1 MDVDGGALLALR
13 MAPARAY
20 RELVYRPGGE
30 LAGRIGERFEIIA
43 RPGRAPANSPR
54 VGDVLLTVT
63 LGRRGGGRCDVL
75 TDANLTRS
83 PIGDVRHRVPHGQLL
98 LRPRDFGSDEF
109 GEQVPPGSGRRQIVL
124 DGTVIDQFWR
134 GNAEYAR
141 TFQELARTADLYIAQ
156 RAYDEAVT
164 NRIPQMA
171 TATRLVLDHFS
182 IRIAPNNDPAAGQ
195 DVLKRNA
202 AQSRPPMRKIGD
214 AYVGAQTRAFA
225 PEAEVW
231 SSDASFRNNYK
242 GVEAVGVRVAPES
255 YKAPHI
261 SGPNAPKSDYRGGFR
276 LLGMPDVEIDQNGKV
291 VTPGGGGT
299 GGSTTSGGGGGG
311 GASGGKPPPTFTAGQ
326 RITAAAVLAAMAANA
341 VGNKI
346 ISHLNER
353 DIKAALARVE
363 SQLQAQQASEPN
375 MGILLQFRFT
385 GGVVSG
391 EGPTAEARF
400 QGLSWQ
406 RARSESE
413 AKAKFSSMDPS
424 STYVF
429 TWIPP
434 LAPET
439 GWSSGGL
446 AKFADVAKMEFL
458 RLGFAQI
465 GGFSVKRRSFS
476 ANLSEKAQRWATGVR
491 FHVLRPPNT
500 VAYRGVRGGRES
512 ASLTLVDRDVV
523 DGTVRAIII
532 DGTPVV
538 PILAADQTTAEF
550 FRATSAIKLDHSG
563 VVLEPNIDEIRW
575 VRPEQIEMIDGPFAR
590 FVQWTKENPDWQK
603 DLPFPK
609 PAPAGD
615 PNPFVWDR
623 YKGRW
628 VQKKGSSEALGDDFE
643 TVAPDD
649 VSDSEIE
656 SFDGFFADLEPEW
669 FGEAKT
675 CVPEAE
681 PGVPGSPSPHPVIR
695 KGSNR
700 PSVGYA
706 QQCLNE
712 FLTRF
717 SAGSVVCPTNTAEAS
732 DFINRKLD
740 AMRADKQLPLVV
752 DCIHGTN
759 TERAVCAVQ
768 ACFGL
773 GRDGVVGQ
781 QTWPVLKTFTFRLL
795 LDAGRDGTLKPA
807 APGWQF
813 GATGQGAVVL
823 VNNDD
828 DAGSGQPDN
837 ENQVIG
843 AGNDTSELAPLV
855 IESIGP
861 QPTGTT
867 VELEVSDPV
876 SLRVFGGNSAG
887 SAEIVG
893 PKTGARHQFA
903 NASAPRIELSMEG
916 VRYARRGFT
925 GEATLTLRT
934 TQPGAPTNVQTAT
947 VRVAPWI
954 IPNHLD
960 AAERVFVVDFGKEN
974 RRFRTELRALVQAA
988 GCQLAET
995 VQPSDPWIQDCMEFG
1010 YSTAPGGS
1018 LRTVFRAP
1026 RPRPLQTFPRSL
1038 LGVDLGFVEE
1048 GVMDDSTFNSTGNL
1062 EASPPVTVSGKQFP
1076 VGRIYFG
1083 PGRSG
1088 EPFEPDVREFLR
1100 AQLVQEP
1107 IELDTGWLT
1116 VGHVDEVTSFV
1127 PAPGGKG
1134 FRLLLASPRRAYAIL
1149 DGLATTSG
1157 TAKMLVG
1164 RLLRAEYPTR
1174 GRVNVER
1181 TVSKFLAL
1189 KDDFNPELKA
1199 LVKDGLVS
1207 HTPTTL
1213 RRFNDARQADID
1225 AIKTR
1230 LTTGLELADSDIIE
1244 IPAVFMPNPIAPTLA
1259 DALVPGMVNML
1270 VINSHCVVPK
1280 PFGPIVGGV
1289 DQFEKDVRDQL
1300 SPLNLTVDFLDCWE
1314 EYHVFLGEVHCG
1326 TNTLR
1331 KANAVKWWE
1340 FTP

>member
-75 TDANLTRS
+75 TDANL
-83 PIGDVRHRVPHGQLL
+83 VRRQRLVDLHRRIPPGQLL
-98 LRPRDFGSDEF
+98 LRPRGSGSDEL
-109 GEQVPPGSGRRQIVL
+109 GEQVPGGTGRRQIVI
-124 DGTVIDQFWR
+124 DGNVIDQMWR
-134 GNAEYAR
+134 GNADVAAR
-141 TFQELARTADLYIAQ
+141 FQELARTADLYIARQ
-156 RAYDEAVT
+156 AYDEAIT
-164 NRIPQMA
+164 NRGIPRLA
-171 TATRLVLDHFS
+171 TATQLILNQFNV
-182 IRIAPNNDPAAGQ
+182 RIAPNNDPSAGQ
-195 DVLKRNA
+195 NVLNLNRTN
-202 AQSRPPMRKIGD
+202 PPLGPAD
-214 AYVGAQTRAFA
+214 AVVASQGRAVG
-225 PEAEVW
+225 PNAEVW
-231 SSDASFRNNYK
+231 SPDRGFRNNYQ
-242 GVEAVGVRVAPES
+242 GVQNRLGVRVAPES
-255 YKAPHI
+255 YTLRLAA
-261 SGPNAPKSDYRGGFR
+261 GPGAGQQDYRVAFR
-276 LLGMPDVEIDQNGKV
+276 LLGMPAVEIDLNGTVIK
-291 VTPGGGGT
+291 PDGGGT
-299 GGSTTSGGGGGG
+299 GGSTTSGGGSGG

-406 RARSESE
+406 RARSEVE
-413 AKAKFSSMDPS
+413 AKSKFSSMDPS

-439 GWSSGGL
+439 DWSSGGL

-465 GGFSVKRRSFS
+465 GGFSVKRRSFP

-491 FHVLRPPNT
+491 FQVLRPPNT

-532 DGTPVV
+532 DGTPAV

-550 FRATSAIKLDHSG
+550 FRATSTIKLDHSG

-669 FGEAKT
+669 FGEART

-681 PGVPGSPSPHPVIR
+681 PGVPGGPSPHPVIR

-740 AMRADKQLPLVV
+740 AMRADKQLPLGV
-752 DCIHGTN
+752 DCIYGTN

-781 QTWPVLKTFTFRLL
+781 QTWPVLKSFTFRLL
-795 LDAGRDGTLKPA
+795 LDAGRDGVLKPA

-867 VELEVSDPV
+867 IELEVSDPA

-887 SAEIVG
+887 SAEILG

-903 NASAPRIELSMEG
+903 NASTPRIELSMEG

-1083 PGRSG
+1083 PGRTG

-1164 RLLRAEYPTR
+1164 RLLR
-1174 GRVNVER
+1174 
-1181 TVSKFLAL
+1181 
-1189 KDDFNPELKA
+1189 
-1199 LVKDGLVS
+1199 
-1207 HTPTTL
+1207 
-1213 RRFNDARQADID
+1213 
-1225 AIKTR
+1225 
-1230 LTTGLELADSDIIE
+1230 
-1244 IPAVFMPNPIAPTLA
+1244 
-1259 DALVPGMVNML
+1259 
-1270 VINSHCVVPK
+1270 
-1280 PFGPIVGGV
+1280 
-1289 DQFEKDVRDQL
+1289 
-1300 SPLNLTVDFLDCWE
+1300 
-1314 EYHVFLGEVHCG
+1314 
-1326 TNTLR
+1326 
-1331 KANAVKWWE
+1331 
-1340 FTP
+1340 

>member
-13 MAPARAY
+13 LAPARVY
-20 RELVYRPGGE
+20 RELLYRPGGE
-30 LAGRIGERFEIIA
+30 LAGRIAERFEIVA
-43 RPGRAPANSPR
+43 HPGRMLSDSPR
-54 VGDVLLTVT
+54 VGDVLLTVA
-63 LGRRGGGRCDVL
+63 LGRRGYGRCDVL
-75 TDANLTRS
+75 TDAHLIRRRRLVD
-83 PIGDVRHRVPHGQLL
+83 IHRRIPQGQLL
-98 LRPRDFGSDEF
+98 LRPRAGGTFEEGD
-109 GEQVPPGSGRRQIVL
+109 PPSARRQIVM
-124 DGTVIDQFWR
+124 DANVIEQIFR
-134 GNAEYAR
+134 GSADYAR
-141 TFQELARTADLYIAQ
+141 QFQQFARTADLYIAQ
-156 RAYDEAVT
+156 HAYDKAVT
-164 NRIPQMA
+164 NRDIPRLG
-171 TATRLVLDHFS
+171 TATRLVIDHFNV
-182 IRIAPNNDPAAGQ
+182 RVAPANDPAAGQ
-195 DVLKRNA
+195 GVLKRNA
-202 AQSRPPMRKIGD
+202 AQSSPPMDITDD
-214 AYVGAQTRAFA
+214 AIVAAQARAVG
-225 PEAEVW
+225 PNAEVW
-231 SSDASFRNNYK
+231 SPDKTFRNNYR
-242 GVEAVGVRVAPES
+242 GVEALGVRVAPES
-255 YKAPHI
+255 YKTQHI
-261 SGPNAPKSDYRGGFR
+261 SGPKAPKSDYRVGFR
-276 LLGMPDVEIDQNGKV
+276 LLGMPALEIDLNGKV
-291 VTPGGGGT
+291 IKPSGGGT
-299 GGSTTSGGGGGG
+299 GGSTTSGGSGG
-311 GASGGKPPPTFTAGQ
+311 GAGGVKPPPTFTAGQ

-353 DIKAALARVE
+353 DIKAALARAE

-375 MGILLQFRFT
+375 MGILLQLRFK
-385 GGVVSG
+385 GGVDSG
-391 EGPTAEARF
+391 EGPTVEARF

-439 GWSSGGL
+439 DWSSGGL
-446 AKFADVAKMEFL
+446 AKFANVAKMEFL

-465 GGFSVKRRSFS
+465 GGFSVKRRSVPV
-476 ANLSEKAQRWATGVR
+476 NLSEKAQGWAAGLR

-512 ASLTLVDRDVV
+512 ASLTLEDRSVV
-523 DGTVRAIII
+523 DGTVRAITV

-538 PILAADQTTAEF
+538 PILAADQTTTGF
-550 FRATSAIKLDHSG
+550 FRASSAIKLDHSG

-575 VRPEQIEMIDGPFAR
+575 IRPEQIEMIDGPFAR
-590 FVQWTKENPDWQK
+590 FVQWTKENPNWQK

-628 VQKKGSSEALGDDFE
+628 VQKKGSGEALE
-643 TVAPDD
+643 EAIEAVEPDD
-649 VSDSEIE
+649 VSESEID
-656 SFDGFFADLEPEW
+656 SFAEFFADLEPEW
-669 FGEAKT
+669 FGEAKP

-717 SAGSVVCPTNTAEAS
+717 SAGSVVCPTNTPEAS

-752 DCIHGTN
+752 DCDYGTN
-759 TERAVCAVQ
+759 TERAVCAIQ

-795 LDAGRDGTLKPA
+795 VDAGRDGTLKPA

-813 GATGQGAVVL
+813 GASGQGAVVL

-843 AGNDTSELAPLV
+843 AGNDTSELASLV

-867 VELEVSDPV
+867 IELEVSDPV

-887 SAEIVG
+887 SAEIIG

-925 GEATLTLRT
+925 GEVTLTLRT
-934 TQPGAPTNVQTAT
+934 TQPGASANVQTAT

-954 IPNHLD
+954 ISNHLD
-960 AAERVFVVDFGKEN
+960 AAERVFVVDFGREN

-995 VQPSDPWIQDCMEFG
+995 VQPSDPWMQDCMEFG

-1083 PGRSG
+1083 PGRTG

-1116 VGHVDEVTSFV
+1116 VGHVDEVVSFV

-1134 FRLLLASPRRAYAIL
+1134 FRLLLASPRRAYTIL
-1149 DGLATTSG
+1149 DGIATTSG
-1157 TAKMLVG
+1157 NAKMLVG

-1230 LTTGLELADSDIIE
+1230 LTTGLELAESDIIE

-1314 EYHVFLGEVHCG
+1314 EYHVFLGEVHCA

-1340 FTP
+1340 FSP